1 MGTTENGS
9 VHKRAVFFVT
19 ILAILL
25 GIGNVHAQSYPS
37 RPITI
42 VVPLPAGGGGADLLA
57 RILGERL
64 KLSLGEP
71 VIIENAPGAGGSI
84 AVGRVV
90 RADPDGYTLIIGS
103 WTTLIGASA
112 VYPVSYDVLKDL
124 EPISYLTDAP
134 YWIVARKNL
143 PVSNL
148 RELERWLKENSTKA
162 TVGTLG
168 VGSGSH
174 ICTKYLVGKSDLALQ
189 LVPYRGGPTAM
200 QDLVAGRIDMMC
212 DYAPN
217 SLSYVR
223 ADAIKVLAV
232 MAKSRWFASPDT
244 PTVDELGMNGFYLS
258 SWLGLLA
265 PKGTPKTVVQK
276 LNAALMQAL
285 AEPAVREK
293 ITNLGQ
299 VIAPPAQ
306 QKPHAFAALIKQDV
320 EKWWPIIKAP

>member
-1 MGTTENGS
+1 MGATVFPLAQKS
-9 VHKRAVFFVT
+9 VIVIAA
-19 ILAILL
+19 ILATLL
-25 GIGNVHAQSYPS
+25 GSRNLQAQSYPS
-37 RPITI
+37 RPVTI

-64 KLSLGEP
+64 KLLLGEP
-71 VIIENAPGAGGSI
+71 VIVENAPGAGGSI

-90 RADPDGYTLIIGS
+90 RAEPDGYTLIVGS

-112 VYPVSYDVLKDL
+112 AYPVSYDVLNDL
-124 EPISYLTDAP
+124 EPISHLTDAP

-148 RELERWLKENSTKA
+148 EELARWLKANSTKA

-168 VGSGSH
+168 VGSGSQ
-174 ICTKYLVGKSDLALQ
+174 ICTKYLLGKSDLALQ

-212 DYAPN
+212 DYGPN
-217 SLSYVR
+217 SLGYVR

-232 MAKSRWFASPDT
+232 MDKSRWFASPDT
-244 PTVDELGMNGFYLS
+244 PTVDELGMHGFYLS
-258 SWLGLLA
+258 SWLGILA
-265 PKGTPKTVVQK
+265 PKGTPKTIVEK
-276 LNAALMQAL
+276 LNGALTQAL
-285 AEPAVREK
+285 AEPVVREK

-306 QKPHAFAALIKQDV
+306 QKPDAFAALIKQDV
-320 EKWWPIIKAP
+320 DKWWPIIKAP